1 MASGFMAAIVT
12 ANSPAPKPGPQIHPP
27 ARSCERFAAVFPPAW
42 QQGGAH
48 SARQLKAI
56 AAPGPIAA
64 HAGRTDVP
72 AAGQAALLAGA
83 DFQAKFSFFWV
94 AAQSLRYIV
103 MRLW

>member
-1 MASGFMAAIVT
+1 MAAIVA

-48 SARQLKAI
+48 SARQLQVI
-56 AAPGPIAA
+56 AAPGAIAA

-72 AAGQAALLAGA
+72 AAITPMGEPMTATIDAGHPVRRRRA
-83 DFQAKFSFFWV
+83 
-94 AAQSLRYIV
+94 
-103 MRLW
+103 